1 MDKLLTIDSEP
12 DDFLAAGPDDP
23 SPPAPSGA
31 DQGEGVGNGGGHSG
45 PTPPTALGRLFVEHL
60 RHGLSGRPDR
70 PAPDGGAW
78 PYSDWDGL
86 RASTAGARSPA
97 QAEGR
102 IVLAALRH
110 LAGWVPFGS
119 PFSAS
124 PPRAPVPPAP
134 PLGGHGAAAPYPALL
149 PPPALGPPA
158 ETARPS
164 APEGER
170 TQGYRPPPV
179 SPMPAGALP
188 VETVRPRGWERLHRR
203 EKLAAAFGWMRNIGV
218 VVILFAAWQV
228 WGTSIAQH
236 EAQRSLGG
244 QFTAKVQA
252 RSGPGADSEVH
263 LVSADIRLPQ
273 PTEGSLVA
281 RLQIPAIGVDEYV
294 VQGTAEGDLAMGPG
308 HYVGTAMPGQA
319 GNVAIAGHRTTYGAP
334 FNDLNSLVPGD
345 PIFLTSDSGT
355 KLEYAVSRP
364 PVAVA
369 PGDVA
374 VLNYFGD
381 NRLTLTTCNPRFS
394 SSQRLVV
401 VALLRSAVGVP
412 ASAGSDRH
420 EAAPA
425 RLTEGGTVGW
435 NLLYLLPVLAI
446 LGAMALLGL
455 ANKRSAQYFGR
466 RTRWLVLAPIWVAA
480 TYLLFNLLTSLL
492 PATL

>member
-1 MDKLLTIDSEP
+1 
-12 DDFLAAGPDDP
+12 
-23 SPPAPSGA
+23 
-31 DQGEGVGNGGGHSG
+31 
-45 PTPPTALGRLFVEHL
+45 
-60 RHGLSGRPDR
+60 
-70 PAPDGGAW
+70 
-78 PYSDWDGL
+78 
-86 RASTAGARSPA
+86 
-97 QAEGR
+97 
-102 IVLAALRH
+102 
-110 LAGWVPFGS
+110 
-119 PFSAS
+119 
-124 PPRAPVPPAP
+124 
-134 PLGGHGAAAPYPALL
+134 
-149 PPPALGPPA
+149 
-158 ETARPS
+158 
-164 APEGER
+164 
-170 TQGYRPPPV
+170 
-179 SPMPAGALP
+179 
-188 VETVRPRGWERLHRR
+188 
-203 EKLAAAFGWMRNIGV
+203 MRNIGI

-236 EAQRSLGG
+236 QAQQSLGG
-244 QFTAKVQA
+244 QFHAKVQGRPA
-252 RSGPGADSEVH
+252 TGAGVPVH

-273 PTEGSLVA
+273 PKEGSLVA

-308 HYVGTAMPGQA
+308 HYAGTAMPGQG

-345 PIFLTSDSGT
+345 PIFLTSDAGT
-355 KLEYAVSRP
+355 KLKYTVSRA

-369 PGDVA
+369 PSDVA

-401 VALLRSAVGVP
+401 VALLRSAIGAP

-425 RLTEGGTVGW
+425 RVTGGGTVGW
-435 NLLYLLPVLAI
+435 NPLYLLPVLAI

-455 ANKRSAQYFGR
+455 ANKRSARYFGR
-466 RTRWLVLAPIWVAA
+466 RTRWLILAPIWVAA